1 MLSHPVMRVALHLTA
16 CHYPKLCSLGAIRT
30 PSTKLTV
37 SPFLTPV
44 ASRNLLLYQS
54 LPTHMPYR
62 EAKVRRRKDDTSV
75 GTAARGNVER
85 LSCVPRRLHA
95 DGGASGRVRGAL
107 STGAG
112 DQSRPAPHAS
122 LPPGAAVP
130 RGPQEC
136 RGHRCLRRCRATDHP
151 RLHRHS
157 ALGSSALGDCV
168 SRTSGR
174 AVGRTRGH
182 DRLRSQQLPQARHP
196 FGGGEAPVVWPP
208 GEGRQLPDR
217 RLHGLCLAT
226 RPCLSRLSLG

>member
-112 DQSRPAPHAS
+112 DRSRPAPHAS

-130 RGPQEC
+130 RGSPEC
-136 RGHRCLRRCRATDHP
+136 RGHRRLRRGRAPGHP
-151 RLHRHS
+151 RLHWPR
-157 ALGSSALGDCV
+157 ALGSSPVDHSIG
-168 SRTSGR
+168 RRGRR
-174 AVGRTRGH
+174 AVGRTRWH
-182 DRLRSQQLPQARHP
+182 HRL
-196 FGGGEAPVVWPP
+196 
-208 GEGRQLPDR
+208 
-217 RLHGLCLAT
+217 
-226 RPCLSRLSLG
+226 